1 MPNNDLNPCIVKF
14 VMKKYYPRYY
24 KEFYE
29 DLYSYGLQALYEADK
44 IFDPTQTTKTFKY
57 FATGIIRRAM
67 FGFVRDRISKT
78 YQNTS
83 YTDNSVVLDL
93 LEPTHVH
100 MTQNIDL
107 YRALKTLS
115 DYERELLYY
124 LYNQEYSQGQV
135 AKLLNVHT
143 HTILRHHAKIIKKL
157 KEQLRYDKY

>member
-14 VMKKYYPRYY
+14 VMKKYYPKYY

-29 DLYSYGLQALYEADK
+29 DLYSYGLQALYEADALY
-44 IFDPTQTTKTFKY
+44 DPTRTTRQFKY
-57 FATGIIRRAM
+57 FATCLIRKAM

-78 YQNTS
+78 YQHTT

-100 MTQNIDL
+100 TTQNIDL

-115 DYERELLYY
+115 DYEKELLYY
-124 LYNQEYSQGQV
+124 LYDQEYSQAQV
-135 AKLLNVHT
+135 SQMLNVHP
-143 HTILRHHAKIIKKL
+143 HTIMRHHAKIINNL
-157 KEQLRYDKY
+157 KEMLKVYEL

>member
-14 VMKKYYPRYY
+14 VMKKYYPKYY

-83 YTDNSVVLDL
+83 YTDNSAVLDL